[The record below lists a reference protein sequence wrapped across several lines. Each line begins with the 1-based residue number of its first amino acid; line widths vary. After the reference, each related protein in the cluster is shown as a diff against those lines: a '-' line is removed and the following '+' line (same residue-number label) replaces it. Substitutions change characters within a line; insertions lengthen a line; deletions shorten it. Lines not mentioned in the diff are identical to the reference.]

1 MIGEP
6 AASAPLWGIKP
17 ETAAK
22 RLRAAATKAA
32 RRRIE
37 AKRLAQAE
45 LQPDFDDARR
55 ERLMPSKREK
65 RKTQFGSRVGWSQQE
80 DEVML
85 RGYLWCV
92 AIPVSLA
99 AADSAAVS
107 LHQVQTPFRLR
118 WSVFV
123 RTLSDIH
130 TLSSHSC
137 ICDSR
142 LSRRTLK
149 PPQMESTADF
159 LSCGAAPY
167 TACMSDILHAAGT
180 LPTTGRR

>member
-1 MIGEP
+1 MHGIRERDSRLLLVCLQGDELGFVIGDA

-45 LQPDFDDARR
+45 MQPDFDDARR

-92 AIPVSLA
+92 STSVTLTA
-99 AADSAAVS
+99 ANSIAFPPA
-107 LHQVQTPFRLR
+107 LHQLQTL
-118 WSVFV
+118 VF
-123 RTLSDIH
+123 T
-130 TLSSHSC
+130 
-137 ICDSR
+137 
-142 LSRRTLK
+142 
-149 PPQMESTADF
+149 
-159 LSCGAAPY
+159 
-167 TACMSDILHAAGT
+167 
-180 LPTTGRR
+180 